1 MKKFLF
7 VFISCITLG
16 TAKTYAQSVDSLQV
30 VVDSLSAKVIKLE
43 HDLIYLKIKTD
54 INTLNTKIEIL
65 SIKVDD
71 LLTSFQMAIRSNR
84 KENMRD
90 VLQESHRL
98 YKRSTELVKKK

>member
-1 MKKFLF
+1 M
-7 VFISCITLG
+7 
-16 TAKTYAQSVDSLQV
+16 
-30 VVDSLSAKVIKLE
+30 
-43 HDLIYLKIKTD
+43 IYLKIKTD

-84 KENMRD
+84 KEDMRD